1 MTFILVISEASIR
14 YIGTSKYLTT
24 LCLTFP
30 IAMFIIFYLIFYK
43 VTRNV
48 KIYQKYLINSFLTK
62 FLYISAIFFFNYV
75 LSL

>member
-1 MTFILVISEASIR
+1 MTFVLLVISEASIR

-43 VTRNV
+43 VTAMF
-48 KIYQKYLINSFLTK
+48 KIYQKYLINSFLQN
-62 FLYISAIFFFNYV
+62 FYI
-75 LSL
+75 